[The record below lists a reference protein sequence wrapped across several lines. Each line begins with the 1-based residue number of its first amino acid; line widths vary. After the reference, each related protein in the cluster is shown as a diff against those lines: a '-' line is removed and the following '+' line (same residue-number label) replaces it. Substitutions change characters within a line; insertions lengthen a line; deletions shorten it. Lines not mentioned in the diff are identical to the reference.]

1 MLSEDLSTG
10 DSLSTPRNCSEE
22 VREGLGYTGVFAT
35 KQGNPNIKRLLLI
48 KANQTSQGTEFSTFF
63 MYGKIRESELTEI
76 APLIGTV

>member
-48 KANQTSQGTEFSTFF
+48 KANQTSQGNEFSTFLC
-63 MYGKIRESELTEI
+63 MERYKSLSS
-76 APLIGTV
+76 LKSLL